1 MNNNNLK
8 IGLLILT
15 SPEIKG
21 VGPAFI
27 RKHITTENYFSSNI
41 EPQLALLLNE
51 NKKQISED
59 IIYQVSEDA
68 KQIIS
73 RCKDENIQILTMF
86 DSGYPNTL
94 KQLKDAPS
102 VIFIKG
108 NINVLN
114 AKTIC
119 IIGTREPDNN
129 GVRITQRVAEHYRQ
143 MKWNICNG
151 LAEGIDTAAIQ
162 LNNEYYSNVIGIV
175 AGGLNYTTQKT
186 LLRKT
191 SINAEKV
198 LEAGGVILSEF
209 PPDKKE
215 DTFSVVKSCRLQAG
229 ISDGLFLIQSS
240 INGGSKFTLKSFC
253 ETNRPI
259 AVINPL
265 KEDENRPSYSANI
278 IIRDKKIDGLIKI
291 TDLKSEKIFTK
302 DIILI
307 NAKTDYAT
315 FDNLIITKESNI
327 AVNKTLFD

>member
-41 EPQLALLLNE
+41 ESQLALLLNE

-86 DSGYPNTL
+86 DSAYPNTL

-108 NINVLN
+108 NTNILTANTV
-114 AKTIC
+114 C
-119 IIGTREPDNN
+119 IIGTREPNNN
-129 GVRITQRVAEHYRQ
+129 GVRITQRVAEHYRKV
-143 MKWNICNG
+143 KWNICNG

-175 AGGLNYTTQKT
+175 AGGLNYNSQKT

-198 LEAGGVILSEF
+198 LEAGGVIISEF

-240 INGGSKFTLKSFC
+240 LNGGSKFTLKSFC

-265 KEDENRPSYSANI
+265 KEDENMPSYSANI

-307 NAKTDYAT
+307 NSKTDYAT
-315 FDNLIITKESNI
+315 FDNLIITKGSYI
-327 AVNKTLFD
+327 PTNKTLFD